1 MNVIIRHFH
10 NFPKR
15 NKHHSNINRRLFMN
29 WTGLFCVCVC
39 VVCEEITTVLKI
51 HLVHLPIEVAFCYV
65 AFGWKCCICVSV
77 SALRTRMAILKFQ
90 IGKQRSIEI
99 RNCYHSIGMC
109 CFFSKKEKKKTS
121 IIVYSLFIPKIMSFS
136 RSSLCNPRYSIGSN
150 GKCFCIRSFTRIDN
164 AVD

>member
-99 RNCYHSIGMC
+99 RNCYHSIWNVL
-109 CFFSKKEKKKTS
+109 FFFEERKKKDFDNCVQL
-121 IIVYSLFIPKIMSFS
+121 VYSEDHVIFSQLPLQSPLFDWI
-136 RSSLCNPRYSIGSN
+136 
-150 GKCFCIRSFTRIDN
+150 
-164 AVD
+164 